1 MTYLYQVRGVGASG
15 FRTNRP
21 GPGAARGFTLIELLV
36 VIAVLGILAALLM
49 PVLSRARESAR
60 SAQCQ
65 SQQRQLGLAVG
76 QFADDRNDYFPRS
89 QHSAFAHRELPWGR
103 TLAPYLGSD
112 TNAWNELLG
121 TIYHCPTD
129 RRVGAFSYGQNVYFE
144 LGPDDDYAGKPDTW
158 RRRMEVPQPAATVLY
173 AENDSEAD
181 HIMPNF
187 WGSEQDATDVAQ
199 QRHAGRANYTF
210 VDGHVESLKF
220 VAIYDTGR
228 GLDRWHPA
236 QAR

>member
-1 MTYLYQVRGVGASG
+1 MTCLLQVRGVGAPG
-15 FRTNRP
+15 CRTIRP
-21 GPGAARGFTLIELLV
+21 APGAARGFTLIELLV
-36 VIAVLGILAALLM
+36 VIVVLGILAALLL
-49 PVLSRARESAR
+49 PALSRAREAAR
-60 SAQCQ
+60 SAQCL
-65 SQQRQLGLAVG
+65 SQQRQLGLAVDR
-76 QFADDRNDYFPRS
+76 FADDHSDYFPRS

-112 TNAWNELLG
+112 TNAWNALLFSV
-121 TIYHCPTD
+121 YHCPTD
-129 RRVGAFSYGQNVYFE
+129 RRVGSFSYGQNVYFE
-144 LGPDDDYAGKPDTW
+144 LGPSDDYAGKPDTW
-158 RRRMEVPQPAATVLY
+158 RRRMEVPHPAATVLY

-187 WGSEQDATDVAQ
+187 WGGAQDATDVAQ
-199 QRHAGRANYTF
+199 SRHAGRANYTF

-220 VAIYDTGR
+220 TAIYDPAR